1 VTGRGEGESLRT
13 GLDRSVQGP
22 PGSGGGSPGL
32 DLILAVVPLLAV
44 SGSAVVLLD
53 LPLGYLILVIGLHG
67 MMAALLLRGW
77 RSGMPGPGLGSAN
90 RVTLGRALLVLPVA
104 AMIPWGTSL
113 DTPAIWW
120 IIGASTLALSLDG
133 VDGWV
138 ARSTGTSTLLGARF
152 DMELD
157 AFLLLA
163 LSLLLWLAGPVGP
176 WVILIGALRYLF
188 VGAGWL
194 WPVLQGALPES
205 MRRKTVCVVQGVGL
219 LVALGPIVPSPMAT
233 AVAVTA
239 LVALIYSFAVDVVW
253 LVRQASTSPA

>member
-1 VTGRGEGESLRT
+1 VTGHGERESLRP
-13 GLDRSVQGP
+13 GPDRADPGAPGP
-22 PGSGGGSPGL
+22 GGSSPGL
-32 DLILAVVPLLAV
+32 DLLLALGPLLAI

-53 LPLGYLILVIGLHG
+53 LPIQYLMVVTGLHLG
-67 MMAALLLRGW
+67 MAALLLRGG
-77 RSGMPGPGLGSAN
+77 RSGMPGPGLGAAN

-104 AMIPWGTSL
+104 AMVPWGTSL

-120 IIGASTLALSLDG
+120 VIGASTLALSLDG

-138 ARSTGTSTLLGARF
+138 ARSTGTSTPLGARF

-163 LSLLLWLAGPVGP
+163 LSLLLWLAGPLGP

-188 VGAGWL
+188 VAAGWL
-194 WPVLQGALPES
+194 WPALQGALPES

-219 LVALGPIVPSPMAT
+219 LVALGPIIPSPMAA
-233 AVAVTA
+233 AVAATA
-239 LVALIYSFAVDVVW
+239 LAALVYSFAVDVAW
-253 LVRQASTSPA
+253 LARQARESPA

>member
-1 VTGRGEGESLRT
+1 VTEHGEGGSLRPGT
-13 GLDRSVQGP
+13 DRGDPGP
-22 PGSGGGSPGL
+22 PGSGGSSPGR
-32 DLILAVVPLLAV
+32 DLILVMIPLLVV

-53 LPLGYLILVIGLHG
+53 LPSRYLIVVMGLHG
-67 MMAALLLRGW
+67 VMAALLLRGW
-77 RSGMPGPGLGSAN
+77 RSGMPGPGLGAAN

-104 AMIPWGTSL
+104 AMVPWGTSL

-120 IIGASTLALSLDG
+120 VIGASTLALGLDG

-138 ARSTGTSTLLGARF
+138 ARSTGTSTPLGARF

-163 LSLLLWLAGPVGP
+163 LSLLLWLAGPLGP

-188 VGAGWL
+188 VLAGWL
-194 WPVLQGALPES
+194 WPPLRGALPES

-233 AVAVTA
+233 AVAATA

-253 LVRQASTSPA
+253 LARQARTSPA